1 MTTKTDTHELRQAA
15 AAREAAGILQ
25 EQAPRTP
32 AEQAA
37 INVLDERR
45 WVLWHAAD
53 YSLGVIR
60 LLSLRGLL
68 RDVEHEQQQAKAD
81 QFWAGHGER
90 TRTAE
95 RAALGRLN
103 VLAEQAADRLDAGDD
118 PANVAKWLR
127 ETRDRIA
134 EAREQA
140 ASPTSAAS
148 AA

>member
-1 MTTKTDTHELRQAA
+1 LPATQTETHEQRQAA
-15 AAREAAGILQ
+15 AAREAADILQ

-45 WVLWHAAD
+45 WVLWHAND

-68 RDVEHEQQQAKAD
+68 RDVEHEKQQAKAD

-90 TRTAE
+90 TRAAE
-95 RAALGRLN
+95 RAALGRLTAL
-103 VLAEQAADRLDAGDD
+103 VDQAAERLEAGDN
-118 PANVAKWLR
+118 PAEVAEWLR
-127 ETRDRIA
+127 KGRDAIS
-134 EAREQA
+134 EAREKA
-140 ASPTSAAS
+140 VSPS
-148 AA
+148 